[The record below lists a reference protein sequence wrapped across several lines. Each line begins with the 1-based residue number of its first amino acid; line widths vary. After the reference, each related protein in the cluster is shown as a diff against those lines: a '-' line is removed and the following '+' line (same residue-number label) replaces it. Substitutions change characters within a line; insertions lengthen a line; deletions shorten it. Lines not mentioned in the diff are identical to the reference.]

1 MNTNAVKATFAIH
14 EVVVLTGFSKHMLDY
29 LARERILCPAPDQNG
44 VVAGRGRRRAYS
56 FSDVVLLKALRS
68 ICMASGRIR
77 HLREALQVL
86 RDEIGPL
93 TPGQRLDKMLFV
105 DGDELCLRS
114 GAAAGKQLRT
124 GQLTFGFVVNL
135 GALAQEIDK
144 SVVCDHAAGKVKL
157 DSATSADAEA
167 VRQYHWGRIR
177 DRRSQLG

>member
-167 VRQYHWGRIR
+167 VRQHHWGRIR

>member
-1 MNTNAVKATFAIH
+1 
-14 EVVVLTGFSKHMLDY
+14 
-29 LARERILCPAPDQNG
+29 
-44 VVAGRGRRRAYS
+44 
-56 FSDVVLLKALRS
+56 
-68 ICMASGRIR
+68 MASGRIR

-105 DGDELCLRS
+105 YGDELCLRS

-167 VRQYHWGRIR
+167 VRQHHWGRIR